1 MCGWPDLVG
10 AELSKS
16 FSETLQGKFDT
27 QGPPVWLSEDHTA
40 FFSVHKQLL
49 HTCIDWKLALTAIDV
64 TEPERQPNQLFF
76 IDMQNQS
83 RRQQDA
89 EGCGYRSDKR
99 LVLRSA
105 GDGDVEYAFS
115 AFPPQNIL
123 EQNASFGAILLE
135 RAAGIGS
142 VAGLLVR
149 FGGRLSRDG
158 ADACGQ

>member
-10 AELSKS
+10 AELRKS

-99 LVLRSA
+99 LVLRW
-105 GDGDVEYAFS
+105 
-115 AFPPQNIL
+115 
-123 EQNASFGAILLE
+123 GATETLSMRLPLFHHRIFWNRTHRLGPSSL
-135 RAAGIGS
+135 S
-142 VAGLLVR
+142 VRQA
-149 FGGRLSRDG
+149 
-158 ADACGQ
+158 

>member
-10 AELSKS
+10 AELRKS

-89 EGCGYRSDKR
+89 EGAVIVATNGLSFDG
-99 LVLRSA
+99 
-105 GDGDVEYAFS
+105 GDGDVEYAFA

-123 EQNASFGAILLE
+123 EQNASFGVILLE

-142 VAGLLVR
+142 VAELLVR
-149 FGGRLSRDG
+149 FGGRLSRDS

>member
-10 AELSKS
+10 AELRKS

-83 RRQQDA
+83 RWRQDA
-89 EGCGYRSDKR
+89 EGRGYRSDKR
-99 LVLRSA
+99 LVLRWGATETLSKRLPLFHHRIFWNRTYRL
-105 GDGDVEYAFS
+105 G
-115 AFPPQNIL
+115 PPSL
-123 EQNASFGAILLE
+123 
-135 RAAGIGS
+135 S
-142 VAGLLVR
+142 VRQA
-149 FGGRLSRDG
+149 
-158 ADACGQ
+158 